1 MCVEFYEVGGTTR
14 PIALCSVVAN
24 PDDPGGVLV
33 ASNYK
38 LERAAREE
46 RGRVRSYQARRAVHE
61 HQKKRRVRDNVIAG
75 GGLLVVL
82 TLIVIA
88 QVFYFDGG
96 PGTPAPT
103 AAASATPTAPGT
115 AAAGENSGDVPAST
129 LAEGRTWTG
138 TLTLNDVNLGI
149 ELDGALA
156 PQAVSSTISLAQTG
170 FYTGVT
176 CHRLTTGGFFV
187 LQCGDPDAE
196 KTGAE
201 ATHGPGYS
209 YGPVENA
216 PADDIYPAGTL
227 AMARQGGNGYSMGSQ
242 FFVVYD
248 DTTIPS
254 DAGGGYTVLGHV
266 TSGLDELKAQ
276 ITDAGTADGAGD
288 GAPKVPTTITG
299 ITVQ

>member
-1 MCVEFYEVGGTTR
+1 M
-14 PIALCSVVAN
+14 
-24 PDDPGGVLV
+24 

-61 HQKKRRVRDNVIAG
+61 HQTKRRVRDNLLAG

-82 TLIVIA
+82 TLIVLA
-88 QVFYFDGG
+88 QVAFFNGG
-96 PGTPAPT
+96 PGTPVATDT
-103 AAASATPTAPGT
+103 ASPSATPAATP
-115 AAAGENSGDVPAST
+115 AAGENVGAVPAST
-129 LAEGRTWTG
+129 LAEARTWTG
-138 TLTLNDVNLGI
+138 SLTLNGVTLGI

-156 PQAVSSTISLAQTG
+156 PQGVSSTISLAQSG
-170 FYTGVT
+170 FYADTT
-176 CHRLTTGGFFV
+176 CHRLTTEGIFV
-187 LQCGDPDAE
+187 LQCGDPAGDG
-196 KTGAE
+196 TG
-201 ATHGPGYS
+201 GPDYS
-209 YGPVENA
+209 YGPIENA

-227 AMARQGGNGYSMGSQ
+227 AMARQGGNGFSMGSQ
-242 FFVVYD
+242 FFVVYE

-254 DAGGGYTVLGHV
+254 DAAGGYTVLGTV

-276 ITDAGTADGAGD
+276 ITDAGTSDGSTD

>member
-1 MCVEFYEVGGTTR
+1 M
-14 PIALCSVVAN
+14 
-24 PDDPGGVLV
+24 

-61 HQKKRRVRDNVIAG
+61 HQQKRRVRDNLIAG

-82 TLIVIA
+82 TVIVVA
-88 QVFYFDGG
+88 QVFYFNGG
-96 PGTPAPT
+96 PGTPAAT
-103 AAASATPTAPGT
+103 DTASATPAATSAATPAAT
-115 AAAGENSGDVPAST
+115 AAAGENLGDVPAST

-138 TLTLNDVNLGI
+138 TLTLNDVDLGI

-156 PQAVSSTISLAQTG
+156 PQGVSSTISLAQSG
-170 FYTGVT
+170 FYEGVS

-187 LQCGDPDAE
+187 LQCGDPDAGD
-196 KTGAE
+196 TSAD

-216 PADDIYPAGTL
+216 PADNVYPAGTI
-227 AMARQGGNGYSMGSQ
+227 AMARQGGNGFSMGSQ

-254 DAGGGYTVLGHV
+254 DAGGGYTVLGRV
-266 TSGLDELKAQ
+266 TSGLDELTATV
-276 ITDAGTADGAGD
+276 TDAGTADGSGD
-288 GAPKVPTTITG
+288 GAPKVPTSITG

>member
-1 MCVEFYEVGGTTR
+1 M
-14 PIALCSVVAN
+14 
-24 PDDPGGVLV
+24 

-75 GGLLVVL
+75 GSLLVVL

-103 AAASATPTAPGT
+103 RAASASPTAPGT

-138 TLTLNDVNLGI
+138 SLTLNEVNLGI

-156 PQAVSSTISLAQTG
+156 PQAVSSTISLAQSG

-196 KTGAE
+196 KTGAD

>member
-1 MCVEFYEVGGTTR
+1 M
-14 PIALCSVVAN
+14 
-24 PDDPGGVLV
+24 

-61 HQKKRRVRDNVIAG
+61 HQQKRRVRDNLIAG

-82 TLIVIA
+82 TLIVVA

-103 AAASATPTAPGT
+103 NAATSTPTPTTT
-115 AAAGENSGDVPAST
+115 AAAGANTGDVPATT
-129 LAEGRTWTG
+129 LAESRTWTG
-138 TLTLNDVNLGI
+138 SLTLNDVNLGI
-149 ELDGALA
+149 ELDGSLA
-156 PQAVSSTISLAQTG
+156 PQAVSSTISLAQSG
-170 FYTGVT
+170 FYNGLT
-176 CHRLTTGGFFV
+176 CHRLTVEGIFV
-187 LQCGDPDAE
+187 LQCGDPAGD
-196 KTGAE
+196 GSG
-201 ATHGPGYS
+201 GPDYS

-216 PADDIYPAGTL
+216 PADNVYPAGTL

-266 TSGLDELKAQ
+266 TSGLDDLKAQ
-276 ITDAGTADGAGD
+276 ITDAGTADGSGD
-288 GAPKVPTTITG
+288 GTPVVPTTITG
-299 ITVQ
+299 LTLQ

>member
-1 MCVEFYEVGGTTR
+1 MAYGPVIVRSSPTPT
-14 PIALCSVVAN
+14 ALEGFS
-24 PDDPGGVLV
+24 V

-38 LERAAREE
+38 FERAAREE

-61 HQKKRRVRDNVIAG
+61 HQQKRRVRDNLIAG

-82 TLIVIA
+82 TLIVVA

-103 AAASATPTAPGT
+103 AAATATPPPTTTP
-115 AAAGENSGDVPAST
+115 AAGANTGDVPAST

-156 PQAVSSTISLAQTG
+156 PQGVSSTISLADSDL
-170 FYTGVT
+170 YTGTT
-176 CHRLTTGGFFV
+176 CHRLTNGGFFV
-187 LQCGDPDAE
+187 LQCGDPAGD
-196 KTGAE
+196 GSG
-201 ATHGPGYS
+201 GPGYS

-216 PADDIYPAGTL
+216 PADNIYPAGTL
-227 AMARQGGNGYSMGSQ
+227 AMARQGGNGFSMGSQ

-276 ITDAGTADGAGD
+276 ITDAGTADGSAD

-299 ITVQ
+299 LTLQ

>member
-1 MCVEFYEVGGTTR
+1 
-14 PIALCSVVAN
+14 
-24 PDDPGGVLV
+24 V

-38 LERAAREE
+38 VERAAREE

-61 HQKKRRVRDNVIAG
+61 HQKKRRVRDNLIAG
-75 GGLLVVL
+75 GGLVVVL

-103 AAASATPTAPGT
+103 AAATATPTPT
-115 AAAGENSGDVPAST
+115 PTDDAAAGSNTGDVPPIA

-138 TLTLNDVNLGI
+138 SLVLNDVDLGI

-156 PQAVSSTISLAQTG
+156 PQGVSSTISLAQSG
-170 FYTGVT
+170 FYTGLA
-176 CHRLTTGGFFV
+176 CHRLTTDGIFV
-187 LQCGDPDAE
+187 LQCGDPAGD
-196 KTGAE
+196 GSG
-201 ATHGPGYS
+201 GPDYS
-209 YGPVENA
+209 YGPIENA
-216 PADDIYPAGTL
+216 PTDDVYPAGTI
-227 AMARQGGNGYSMGSQ
+227 AMARQGGNAFSQGSQ

-254 DAGGGYTVLGHV
+254 DAAGGYTVLGHV
-266 TSGLDELKAQ
+266 TSGLDQLKAD
-276 ITDAGTADGAGD
+276 ITDAGTADGTGD
-288 GAPKVPTTITG
+288 GTPMVPTTITG